1 MTFHTEST
9 KPARFKYQLTDW
21 VSREQLDPFTEP
33 HIKYNDHDYAVVVK
47 KMFEGMERFA
57 IFTKG
62 ERLIAN

>member
-1 MTFHTEST
+1 MNFHTETT

-21 VSREQLDPFTEP
+21 VSREDLDPFMET

-47 KMFEGMERFA
+47 KTFEDVERYA

-62 ERLIAN
+62 DRLIAN